1 MPHVEGHAQRRRMGV
16 VVPVCNGTN
25 YRVQAGLMQ
34 LVNAALLA
42 TSLRS
47 VAFFEEHAYHSDPA
61 THWNP
66 LFGVLG
72 RNATQ
77 AVLSVEQGVPCV

>member
-25 YRVQAGLMQ
+25 YRAQAGLMQ
-34 LVNAALLA
+34 LVN
-42 TSLRS
+42 
-47 VAFFEEHAYHSDPA
+47 PA
-61 THWNP
+61 TQWNP

>member
-1 MPHVEGHAQRRRMGV
+1 VPKKEQSYSPHH
-16 VVPVCNGTN
+16 PVIHSSKK
-25 YRVQAGLMQ
+25 VADEHLS
-34 LVNAALLA
+34 AAVA
-42 TSLRS
+42 LRS

-77 AVLSVEQGVPCV
+77 AVLSVEQGAPCV

>member
-25 YRVQAGLMQ
+25 YRVQAGLIIV
-34 LVNAALLA
+34 LSAAVA
-42 TSLRS
+42 LRS

>member
-47 VAFFEEHAYHSDPA
+47 TGSRLELIAL
-61 THWNP
+61 TRGP
-66 LFGVLG
+66 LWLTKRAENRGPWG
-72 RNATQ
+72 ISERR
-77 AVLSVEQGVPCV
+77 